1 MKFRLIIKYCIF
13 QLGVLDE
20 RADARVTGAG
30 LNFRKSGILIP
41 ELAVKQALNGDFF
54 VLFNRSLTQAKP
66 AL

>member
-13 QLGVLDE
+13 QLGLLAE
-20 RADARVTGAG
+20 RSDARVAGAG
-30 LNFRKSGILIP
+30 LKLSKSGILIP